1 MTCYSKSKKP
11 LVLASMWAPSRL
23 VGKMDDNTELEQ
35 EKVRAQRAC
44 KVGAICMYAVAAISL
59 LMDMLYLYT
68 LTQTATLGF
77 LTTGQRIATAIDG
90 VTSTIW
96 MILLAEFLR
105 NFRKGSPFGKPQ
117 SLRLLVAGLA
127 LAVQTMANILSP
139 SAQFQENVQELGMT
153 VTSQSDIDLKVIA
166 MIVFL
171 IALSLVIRYGDA
183 LKQDS
188 DSIL

>member
-1 MTCYSKSKKP
+1 M
-11 LVLASMWAPSRL
+11 A
-23 VGKMDDNTELEQ
+23 GKMSNDTELEQ

-44 KVGAICMYAVAAISL
+44 KFGAICMYCIAAISL
-59 LMDMLYLYT
+59 LMDALYLYT

-77 LTTGQRIATAIDG
+77 LTMGQRIATAIDG
-90 VTSTIW
+90 ATSTIW

-105 NFRKGSPFGKPQ
+105 NFRKGSPFGKSQ

-127 LAVQTMANILSP
+127 LAVQTATNILFP
-139 SAQFQENVQELGMT
+139 SGAFQENVRELGVT